1 MFTAEDGTRMTTNVI
16 RRRME
21 KTCKAAKL
29 KPKSPHKARKTYGSI
44 LLDNNIDNRMV
55 TELMGHTDIGCTEG
69 YYHKNRRS
77 IQRKSEILNKIPE
90 FKAI

>member
-1 MFTAEDGTRMTTNVI
+1 
-16 RRRME
+16 
-21 KTCKAAKL
+21 
-29 KPKSPHKARKTYGSI
+29 
-44 LLDNNIDNRMV
+44 
-55 TELMGHTDIGCTEG
+55 MGHTDIGCTEG